1 MSSCFVSSTVEG
13 SQGRLMTSNIY
24 SVLPL
29 SHVLTRL
36 FSIKTKRGGIIV
48 GYPLIEQSVFCWSL
62 SSVHLC
68 RGMIDDSGIGRSTD
82 WVIDMQSINL
92 KGAFILFFW
101 MLPYVLITLQN
112 WNHLNFSSL
121 PSQKLQKWPENGL
134 TRYQG

>member
-1 MSSCFVSSTVEG
+1 
-13 SQGRLMTSNIY
+13 MTSNIY

-29 SHVLTRL
+29 SHLLTRL

-82 WVIDMQSINL
+82 WVIDMQSLNL

-112 WNHLNFSSL
+112 WNHLNFSLL
-121 PSQKLQKWPENGL
+121 PSQKLQK
-134 TRYQG
+134 